1 MNKVISASDAAALI
15 KDGCT
20 VGVSALTLA
29 GWPEEL
35 AIAMEKRFLAS
46 GHPAKLTLVHA
57 SGIGDW
63 KTRGTEHFAHRGMI
77 SRWIGGHTG
86 LAPGLAKMVV
96 DGDCE
101 GYCRPQG
108 VVTQLWRD
116 IAAHRPGLITKTGLG
131 KFIDP
136 RLQGGKLNKA
146 TTEDICK
153 VIQLEGEEWMFYPSF
168 KVDVAMIR
176 GTTADEN
183 GNMTVENEGALLECL
198 PLAQAAKNTG
208 GIVIAEVAYLAK
220 NGTLNPKDVRVPGVM
235 IDYVVISGPG
245 NHWQSAGAAF
255 TPGYSGTIH
264 VPLDH
269 IPEMPMTERLII
281 ARRAAMELEPHDIVN
296 LGIGIP
302 TGIASL
308 VALEGVTNLITLTTE
323 VGSIGGIPAERKEDF
338 GMSLD
343 AQAFIEPQQQFD
355 WYSGG
360 GLNHAFL
367 GAAQVGANGDVNV
380 SMFNGEFV
388 GAGGFIDITQHAKKL
403 VYCGAFT
410 AGGLKGRDPRW
421 QAIHHQGGQGEEV
434 RQTGRTGD
442 VQRSLRDEDQ
452 ATRAVRHRTRR
463 IRVAG
468 RSVDA
473 DRGRAGNQC
482 RERHPC
488 PHGFR
493 SEDGREGQSDAGR
506 DLQAEMGRLENVDA
520 VENQTRR
527 QGCRLNNR
535 PKVTKS

>member
-1 MNKVISASDAAALI
+1 MTKVISASEAAALI
-15 KDGCT
+15 KDSST
-20 VGVSALTLA
+20 VGASALTLA

-35 AIAMEKRFLAS
+35 AIAVEKRFLAS
-46 GHPAKLTLVHA
+46 GHPANLTLVHA

-63 KTRGTEHFAHRGMI
+63 KTRGTEHFAHHGMI
-77 SRWIGGHTG
+77 GRWIGGHTG

-96 DGDCE
+96 AGDCE
-101 GYCRPQG
+101 GYCMPQG
-108 VVTQLWRD
+108 VIAQLWRD

-131 KFIDP
+131 TFVDP

-146 TTEDICK
+146 TTKDLVK

-168 KVDVAMIR
+168 NVDVAIIR

-183 GNMTVENEGALLECL
+183 GNMSVEDEGALLECL

-220 NGTLNPKDVRVPGVM
+220 NGTLNPKDIRVPGVM
-235 IDYVVISGPG
+235 IDYLVISGPG
-245 NHWQSAGAAF
+245 NHWQSAGAEF
-255 TPGYSGTIH
+255 NPGFSGSVH

-269 IPEMPMTERLII
+269 IAEMPMSDRLII
-281 ARRAAMELEPHDIVN
+281 ARRAAMELEPGDIVN
-296 LGIGIP
+296 LGIGVP

-308 VALEGVTNLITLTTE
+308 VALEGVSEMITLTTE

-343 AQAFIEPQQQFD
+343 AQAFIEPQAQFD

-410 AGGLKGRDPRW
+410 AGGLKV
-421 QAIHHQGGQGEEV
+421 AILDGKMSVTREGKARKYVKQVEQITFSG
-434 RQTGRTGD
+434 
-442 VQRSLRDEDQ
+442 LY
-452 ATRAVRHRTRR
+452 ATKTKQPVLYITERAVFELQDGHLTL
-463 IRVAG
+463 IEVAPG
-468 RSVDA
+468 INIENDILAHMDFVPKMAAKIKSM
-473 DRGRAGNQC
+473 
-482 RERHPC
+482 P
-488 PHGFR
+488 
-493 SEDGREGQSDAGR
+493 
-506 DLQAEMGRLENVDA
+506 AEIF
-520 VENQTRR
+520 
-527 QGCRLNNR
+527 R
-535 PKVTKS
+535 PKWGGLKALLQSKLKPDVKAVA

>member
-1 MNKVISASDAAALI
+1 MSKVISASAAAALI
-15 KDGCT
+15 KDGAT
-20 VGVSALTLA
+20 VGASALTLA

-35 AIAMEKRFLAS
+35 AIAVEKRFLAS

-63 KTRGTEHFAHRGMI
+63 KTRGTEHFAHHGMVT
-77 SRWIGGHTG
+77 RWIGGHTG

-101 GYCRPQG
+101 GYCMPQG
-108 VVTQLWRD
+108 VVAQLWRD

-131 KFIDP
+131 TFVDP

-146 TTEDICK
+146 TTKDLVK

-168 KVDVAMIR
+168 NVDVAIIR
-176 GTTADEN
+176 GTTADAN
-183 GNMTVENEGALLECL
+183 GNMTVEDEGALLECL

-220 NGTLNPKDVRVPGVM
+220 NGTLNPKDVRVPGVL
-235 IDYVVISGPG
+235 IDYLVVSGPG
-245 NHWQSAGAAF
+245 NHWQSAGSAF
-255 TPGYSGTIH
+255 NPGFSGRVH

-269 IPEMPMTERLII
+269 IPEMPMNERLII
-281 ARRAAMELEPHDIVN
+281 ARRAAMELEPGDIVN
-296 LGIGIP
+296 LGIGVP

-308 VALEGVTNLITLTTE
+308 AALEGIGDMITLTTE

-343 AQAFIEPQQQFD
+343 AEAFIEPQAQFD

-403 VYCGAFT
+403 VYCGSFT
-410 AGGLKGRDPRW
+410 AGGLKVAVIDGKLSIVHEGK
-421 QAIHHQGGQGEEV
+421 AIKYVKQVEQVTFSGAYATKTKQPVLYITERAVFELQDGHLTLIEV
-434 RQTGRTGD
+434 APGID
-442 VQRSLRDEDQ
+442 VQKDILAHMDFVPKMAAKIKSMPVEIFKPKWGGLR
-452 ATRAVRHRTRR
+452 ALL
-463 IRVAG
+463 
-468 RSVDA
+468 
-473 DRGRAGNQC
+473 
-482 RERHPC
+482 
-488 PHGFR
+488 
-493 SEDGREGQSDAGR
+493 QS
-506 DLQAEMGRLENVDA
+506 
-520 VENQTRR
+520 
-527 QGCRLNNR
+527 
-535 PKVTKS
+535 KVKPEVKAAA

>member
-1 MNKVISASDAAALI
+1 MSKVISADDAAALVR
-15 KDGCT
+15 DGAT
-20 VGVSALTLA
+20 VGASALTLA

-35 AIAMEKRFLAS
+35 SIAMERRFLAS
-46 GHPAKLTLVHA
+46 GHPARLTLVHA

-63 KTRGTEHFAHRGMI
+63 KTKGTEHFAHHGMI
-77 SRWIGGHTG
+77 GRWIGGHTG

-101 GYCRPQG
+101 GYCVPQG

-131 KFIDP
+131 TFVDP

-146 TTEDICK
+146 TTKDLVK
-153 VIQLEGEEWMFYPSF
+153 VIELEGEEWMFYPSF
-168 KVDVAMIR
+168 KVDIAIIR

-183 GNMTVENEGALLECL
+183 GNMTVEDEGALLECL

-220 NGTLNPKDVRVPGVM
+220 NGSLHPKDVRVPGVM
-235 IDYVVISGPG
+235 IDYIVVSGPN
-245 NHWQSAGAAF
+245 NHWQSAGSVF
-255 TPGYSGTIH
+255 NPGFSGTVH

-269 IPEMPMTERLII
+269 IAEMPMNERLII
-281 ARRAAMELEPHDIVN
+281 ARRAAMELEPGDIVN
-296 LGIGIP
+296 LGIGVP

-308 VALEGVTNLITLTTE
+308 AALEGVGEMITLTTE
-323 VGSIGGIPAERKEDF
+323 VGSIGGIPAERREDF

-343 AQAFIEPQQQFD
+343 AQAFIEPQAQFD

-410 AGGLKGRDPRW
+410 AGGLKV
-421 QAIHHQGGQGEEV
+421 AIAEGKLSITHEGHARKYVKQVEQVTFSGAYATKIKQPVLYITERAVFELQDGHLTLIEV
-434 RQTGRTGD
+434 APGID
-442 VQRSLRDEDQ
+442 VQKDILAQMDFVPKMAPKIKSMPPE
-452 ATRAVRHRTRR
+452 
-463 IRVAG
+463 I
-468 RSVDA
+468 
-473 DRGRAGNQC
+473 
-482 RERHPC
+482 
-488 PHGFR
+488 F
-493 SEDGREGQSDAGR
+493 
-506 DLQAEMGRLENVDA
+506 
-520 VENQTRR
+520 
-527 QGCRLNNR
+527 R
-535 PKVTKS
+535 PKWGGLRALLESRMLKPVKAAA

>member
-1 MNKVISASDAAALI
+1 MSKVISATAAAALI
-15 KDGCT
+15 KDGAT
-20 VGVSALTLA
+20 VGASALTLA

-46 GHPAKLTLVHA
+46 GHPANLTLVHA

-63 KTRGTEHFAHRGMI
+63 KTKGTEHFAHHGMI
-77 SRWIGGHTG
+77 GRWIGGHTG

-96 DGDCE
+96 DGNCE

-131 KFIDP
+131 TFVDP

-146 TTEDICK
+146 TTKDICK
-153 VIQLEGEEWMFYPSF
+153 VIELEGEEWMFYPSF
-168 KVDVAMIR
+168 KVDVAIIR

-183 GNMTVENEGALLECL
+183 GNMTVEDEGALLECL
-198 PLAQAAKNTG
+198 PLAQAAKNTD
-208 GIVIAEVAYLAK
+208 GIVIAEVSYLAT
-220 NGTLNPKDVRVPGVM
+220 NGTLHPKDVRVPGVL
-235 IDYVVISGPG
+235 IDHIVVSAHG
-245 NHWQSAGAAF
+245 NHWQSAGAPF
-255 TPGYSGTIH
+255 TSGYSGAVH

-269 IPEMPMTERLII
+269 IAEMPMSDRLII
-281 ARRAAMELEPHDIVN
+281 ARRAAMELDPGDMVN

-308 VALEGVTNLITLTTE
+308 AALEGVADMITLTTE
-323 VGSIGGIPAERKEDF
+323 IGSIGGIPAERREDF

-343 AQAFIEPQQQFD
+343 AEAFVEPQVQFD

-360 GLNHAFL
+360 GLDHAFL

-410 AGGLKGRDPRW
+410 AGGLKVAVADGKLSIAHEGKAKKYVK
-421 QAIHHQGGQGEEV
+421 QVEQVTFSGAYATKT
-434 RQTGRTGD
+434 RQPVLYVT
-442 VQRSLRDEDQ
+442 E
-452 ATRAVRHRTRR
+452 RAVFEL
-463 IRVAG
+463 
-468 RSVDA
+468 
-473 DRGRAGNQC
+473 Q
-482 RERHPC
+482 
-488 PHGFR
+488 
-493 SEDGREGQSDAGR
+493 DGRVTLIEVAPGIDIQR
-506 DLQAEMGRLENVDA
+506 DILAHMDFIPKMAAKIKPMPAEIFK
-520 VENQTRR
+520 
-527 QGCRLNNR
+527 
-535 PKVTKS
+535 PKWGVLKALLHAKIKPPVKAAA